1 MIRKIRIGIVE
12 DEMIISETIA
22 MALEQLGYEIS
33 GVVGT
38 YKEAIIMIEN
48 TSPDL
53 VLLDINLGT
62 KKDGID
68 LAYEVKE
75 RFGTPVIFL
84 TANSDPFTVNRAK
97 NINPL
102 AFLVKPFSQNDL
114 FSAIEI
120 GWNNYNKNLNV
131 VLDKPKHI
139 TLKVGRAF
147 EKINIE
153 SILYL
158 KNDQNYID
166 IFLISGKMI
175 IVRYTS
181 SEVLR
186 LLPENQFLKI
196 NRTYIINVKRVSKL
210 DMKCLHIANLTIP
223 ISKEIRETLIQKM

>member
-22 MALEQLGYEIS
+22 MALEQLEYQIA

-38 YKEAIIMIEN
+38 YKEAIAMIEK

-68 LAYEVKE
+68 LAFEVKE
-75 RFGTPVIFL
+75 RFGTPIIFL
-84 TANSDPFTVNRAK
+84 TANSDPATVNRAK
-97 NINPL
+97 DIHPL

-120 GWNNYNKNLNV
+120 GWNNYNKNLN
-131 VLDKPKHI
+131 LDLKQPKNI
-139 TLKVGRAF
+139 ILKVGRTF
-147 EKINIE
+147 EKINLE
-153 SILYL
+153 TILYL

-166 IFLISGKMI
+166 IFLYSGKTVS
-175 IVRYTS
+175 VRYTTS
-181 SEVLR
+181 DILR
-186 LLPENQFLKI
+186 LLPENQFIKI
-196 NRTYIINVKRVSKL
+196 NRTYIVNIKHVHKI
-210 DMKCLHIANLTIP
+210 DIKCLHVANLTIS
-223 ISKEIRETLIQKM
+223 ISKEVRELLIQKM

>member
-1 MIRKIRIGIVE
+1 MIQKIKIGIVE

-38 YKEAIIMIEN
+38 YKEAIEMIEN

-53 VLLDINLGT
+53 VVMDINLGT

-68 LAYEVKE
+68 LASEVKG

-84 TANSDPFTVNRAK
+84 TANSDAATVNRAK
-97 NINPL
+97 DIHPL

-131 VLDKPKHI
+131 VLDKPKYI
-139 TLKVGRAF
+139 ILKVGRIF

-158 KNDQNYID
+158 KNDQNYMD
-166 IFLISGKMI
+166 IFLQPGKKVS
-175 IVRYTS
+175 VRYTTADI
-181 SEVLR
+181 LK
-186 LLPENQFLKI
+186 LLPENQFVKI
-196 NRTYIINVKRVSKL
+196 NRAYIVNVKQVSKI
-210 DMKCLHIANLTIP
+210 DTKYLHIAQLTIP
-223 ISKEIRETLIQKM
+223 ISKEVRKMLIQKM

>member
-1 MIRKIRIGIVE
+1 MIQKIKIGIVE

-22 MALEQLGYEIS
+22 MALEKLGYEIS

-38 YKEAIIMIEN
+38 YKEAIAMIEN

-53 VLLDINLGT
+53 VVMDINLGT

-68 LAYEVKE
+68 LASEVKG

-84 TANSDPFTVNRAK
+84 TANSDPATVNRAK
-97 NINPL
+97 DIHPL

-120 GWNNYNKNLNV
+120 GWNNYNKNLNI
-131 VLDKPKHI
+131 VLDKPKYI
-139 TLKVGRAF
+139 ILKVGRIF

-158 KNDQNYID
+158 KNDQNYMD
-166 IFLISGKMI
+166 VFLHSGKKVS
-175 IVRYTS
+175 VRYSTADI
-181 SEVLR
+181 LK
-186 LLPENQFLKI
+186 LLPENQFVKI
-196 NRTYIINVKRVSKL
+196 NRAYIVNVKQVSKI
-210 DMKCLHIANLTIP
+210 DTKYLHTAQLTIP
-223 ISKEIRETLIQKM
+223 ISKEVRKTLIQKM

>member
-1 MIRKIRIGIVE
+1 MIQKIKIGIVE

-22 MALEQLGYEIS
+22 MALEKLGYEIS

-38 YKEAIIMIEN
+38 YKEAIAMIEN

-53 VLLDINLGT
+53 VVMDINLGT

-68 LAYEVKE
+68 LASEVKG

-84 TANSDPFTVNRAK
+84 TANSDPATVNRAK
-97 NINPL
+97 DIHPL

-120 GWNNYNKNLNV
+120 GWNNYNKNLNI
-131 VLDKPKHI
+131 VLDKPKYI
-139 TLKVGRAF
+139 ILKVGRIF

-158 KNDQNYID
+158 KNDQNYMD
-166 IFLISGKMI
+166 VFLHSGKKVS
-175 IVRYTS
+175 VRYSTADI
-181 SEVLR
+181 LK
-186 LLPENQFLKI
+186 LLPENQFVKI
-196 NRTYIINVKRVSKL
+196 NRAYIVNVKQVSKI
-210 DMKCLHIANLTIP
+210 DTKYLHIDQLTIP
-223 ISKEIRETLIQKM
+223 ISKEVRKTLIQKM

>member
-1 MIRKIRIGIVE
+1 MIKKIRIGIVE

-22 MALEQLGYEIS
+22 LALEQLGYQIA

-38 YKEAIIMIEN
+38 YKEAITMIQN
-48 TSPDL
+48 AKPDL

-68 LAYEVKE
+68 LAFEVKE
-75 RFGTPVIFL
+75 RFGTPIIFL
-84 TANSDPFTVNRAK
+84 TANSDSATVNRAK
-97 NINPL
+97 DSHPL

-120 GWNNYNKNLNV
+120 GWNNYNKKLNV
-131 VLDKPKHI
+131 VLEQPKYI
-139 TLKVGRAF
+139 VLKAGRTF

-153 SILYL
+153 SIVYL

-166 IFLISGKMI
+166 IILRSGKTVL
-175 IVRYTS
+175 VRYTT

-186 LLPENQFLKI
+186 LLPENKFVKI
-196 NRTYIINVKRVSKL
+196 NRSYIVNLKHVTKI
-210 DMKCLHIANLTIP
+210 DTKCLHIAQLTIP